1 MQEKAAI
8 VVRPE
13 EPRDFAAVRE
23 IHRLSFE
30 TEAESVLVEK
40 LRASRDFIPGLSLVA
55 EFEGRTVGHVLFS
68 RIWIRP
74 PVPKLSE
81 EVALALAPL
90 AVHPDFR
97 NKGLGSELVTQGL
110 KACRQHG
117 FGLVVVV
124 GEQSYYSRFGFIPA
138 RPKGLE
144 VPFPVPERAFLA
156 AEIIPRPG
164 PGIKGTIRYPQPFL
178 DVV

>member
-40 LRASRDFIPGLSLVA
+40 LRPARFHTRTLPGRRVRRPGGRTCPVQPDLDPASRP
-55 EFEGRTVGHVLFS
+55 ETVGRGRLGPGRRWLS
-68 RIWIRP
+68 TRISGIKASGPTRHPGAQGLPSTRLRP
-74 PVPKLSE
+74 GGRRRRAEL
-81 EVALALAPL
+81 LLPL
-90 AVHPDFR
+90 WVHPR
-97 NKGLGSELVTQGL
+97 PAEGTRGTVPGSG
-110 KACRQHG
+110 
-117 FGLVVVV
+117 
-124 GEQSYYSRFGFIPA
+124 
-138 RPKGLE
+138 
-144 VPFPVPERAFLA
+144 RAFLA
-156 AEIIPRPG
+156 AVIIPRPG